1 VVRKESRRRVTEV
14 GVVPDLGFVFSS
26 LLERVDHPLLNRID
40 PYGYRELG
48 SVDMSD
54 FVAAL
59 DAVGAEGRH
68 FDDLRALAAVRGGP
82 VADDGVPGRLT
93 WLVRHP

>member
-1 VVRKESRRRVTEV
+1 MGVDVHVFRKESRHRKTEIS
-14 GVVPDLGFVFSS
+14 VVPDPAFVFAD
-26 LLERVDHPLLNRID
+26 LLARVDHPLLNRIN
-40 PYGYRELG
+40 PYGSRELG

-68 FDDLRALAAVRGGP
+68 FDDLRALAAVCA
-82 VADDGVPGRLT
+82 ADRSLT
-93 WLVRHP
+93 MAFEGD

>member
-1 VVRKESRRRVTEV
+1 MGVDVRVVRKLSRHRETEV
-14 GVVPDLGFVFSS
+14 GVVPDLGFVFSD
-26 LLERVDHPLLNRID
+26 LLQRVDHPLLNRINPD
-40 PYGYRELG
+40 GSRELG

-68 FDDLRALAAVRGGP
+68 FDDLRALAAVCAGDRS
-82 VADDGVPGRLT
+82 LT
-93 WLVRHP
+93 MQFLGD

>member
-1 VVRKESRRRVTEV
+1 VGVDVRVVRRQSRHRTTEV
-14 GVVPDLGFVFSS
+14 GVVPDPAGVFSA
-26 LLERVDHPLLNRID
+26 LLERADHPLLNRID

-48 SVDMSD
+48 AVDMAD

-68 FDDLRALAAVRGGP
+68 FDDLRALAAVCAADRG
-82 VADDGVPGRLT
+82 LT
-93 WLVRHP
+93 MEFLGD

>member
-1 VVRKESRRRVTEV
+1 MGVDVRVVRKESRRRVTEV
-14 GVVPDLGFVFSS
+14 GVVPDGAGVFSA
-26 LLERVDHPLLNRID
+26 LLERVNHPLLNRID

-48 SVDMSD
+48 AVDMSD

-68 FDDLRALAAVRGGP
+68 FDDLRALAAVCA
-82 VADDGVPGRLT
+82 ADRSLT
-93 WLVRHP
+93 MEFLGD